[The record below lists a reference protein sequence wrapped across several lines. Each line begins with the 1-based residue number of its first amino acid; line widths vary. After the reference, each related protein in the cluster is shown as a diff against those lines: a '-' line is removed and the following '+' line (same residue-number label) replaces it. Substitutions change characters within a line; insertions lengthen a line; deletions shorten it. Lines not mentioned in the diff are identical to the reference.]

1 MDGAGRFQYVS
12 GPMRL
17 RVAVLALFFGALLAS
32 AVRAEV
38 EPLTTTRIFDEFGA
52 LGHCDLTARLDNFAI
67 QLQNTPNSTGYI
79 VSFGPEGD
87 GPGSG
92 RSQLPRLKD
101 YLVNTRGLADSQI
114 KTVYGGRNDVL
125 TDPKI
130 QLWIVPAGARFSGA
144 QKYETNID
152 TFKGMFFEFEIEDFI
167 DVYWENAEEEM
178 GPGIAR
184 PVDASFA
191 DMLQQQ
197 KKAVPYVVVYNG
209 EAAVPG
215 AARRLAVGQ
224 IEDLKAQKVDVSRIK
239 TIFGGVRKKTTV
251 QLWIAGPNDPPP
263 VADAGPEPP
272 PLKNA
277 QITSQADFTMGDPRN
292 ERAAFNRMLETLRE
306 QPTVK
311 AVVIITFE
319 GPQSEPEEEAE
330 SPTPIIVP
338 LSPPEPVEAVAPTQ
352 EDDHPPADFPKLVE
366 KWREEL
372 TKTHKINP
380 DRFIVLFTTSKDL
393 AGNYLDLW
401 INPPGQPL
409 PDPNADEEKEE
420 DTEALKIYENL
431 PPSVTSTMGYRLG
444 ALIRGN

>member
-1 MDGAGRFQYVS
+1 MEDAGRFQYVS

-38 EPLTTTRIFDEFGA
+38 EPLRTPLKFDEFGA
-52 LGHCDLTARLDNFAI
+52 LGHCDLTARLDNYAI
-67 QLQNTPNSTGYI
+67 QLQNTPNSTAYI
-79 VSFGPEGD
+79 VSYGPEGD

-101 YLVNTRGLADSQI
+101 YLVNTRGLADTQI

-152 TFKGMFFEFEIEDFI
+152 TFKGMFFEFETEDFI
-167 DVYWENAEEEM
+167 DVYYEDAEEGM
-178 GPGIAR
+178 GPGIGR

-197 KKAVPYVVVYNG
+197 KKAIPYVVVYNG

-215 AARRLAVGQ
+215 SARRLAAGQ

-239 TIFGGVRKKTTV
+239 IIFGGVRKNTAV
-251 QLWIAGPNDPPP
+251 QLWITGPNDPAP
-263 VADAGPEPP
+263 VADAGAEPP
-272 PLKNA
+272 PRKNA
-277 QITSQADFTMGDPRN
+277 QITSQADHTINDPRN
-292 ERAAFNRMLETLRE
+292 ERAAFNRMVEVLRE

-311 AVVIITFE
+311 AIVIITFP
-319 GPQSEPEEEAE
+319 GPAEPEPEAQ
-330 SPTPIIVP
+330 STTPIIVP
-338 LSPPEPVEAVAPTQ
+338 PAPPEPAEAVAAP
-352 EDDHPPADFPKLVE
+352 EEEERPPADLPKLVE

-372 TKTHKINP
+372 AKTHKINP
-380 DRFIVLFTTSKDL
+380 DRFVVLFYTSQE
-393 AGNYLDLW
+393 AFGNYLDLW

-420 DTEALKIYENL
+420 DAEALKIYENL

>member
-1 MDGAGRFQYVS
+1 
-12 GPMRL
+12 MRS
-17 RVAVLALFFGALLAS
+17 RVAFFAVFLAVLLGTR
-32 AVRAEV
+32 VYAETQPV
-38 EPLTTTRIFDEFGA
+38 PATRVFDEFGA
-52 LGHCDLTARLDNFAI
+52 LGHCSLTARLDNFAI
-67 QLQNTPNSTGYI
+67 QLENTPNSTGLI
-79 VSFGPEGD
+79 VSYGPEGE

-92 RSQLPRLKD
+92 RSTLPRLKD
-101 YLVNTRGLADSQI
+101 YLVNARGLADGRI

-125 TDPKI
+125 TEPKI
-130 QLWIVPAGARFSGA
+130 QLWVVPAGETLPRP

-152 TFKGMFFEFEIEDFI
+152 TFKGMFFEQETEDFM
-167 DVYWENAEEEM
+167 DVYYEYEEEGM
-178 GPGIAR
+178 GPGIGL

-197 KKAVPYVVVYNG
+197 KKAVPYVVIYNG

-224 IEDLKAQKVDVSRIK
+224 IEDLKAQKVDVGRIK

-251 QLWIAGPNDPPP
+251 QLWLAGPNDPPP

-277 QITSQADFTMGDPRN
+277 QITSQADSTIGDPRN
-292 ERAAFNRMLETLRE
+292 ERAAFNRMLETLRA

-311 AVVIITFE
+311 AVVIITLE
-319 GPQSEPEEEAE
+319 GPQSEPEEEAV
-330 SPTPIIVP
+330 SPAPIIAP
-338 LSPPEPVEAVAPTQ
+338 PSPPEPVEAVAPPE
-352 EDDHPPADFPKLVE
+352 EDIPPADLPKLVE
-366 KWREEL
+366 KWRDEL